1 MHYDPNAPSFWEP
14 AALAAELERVATV
27 CHGCRL
33 CFNLC
38 PSFPNL
44 FERVDAHDGD
54 VPKLG
59 PTDYASVVDDCYG
72 CKLCY
77 VKCPYTPPHELRIDF
92 PALMLR
98 ERAVR
103 AKREGIPFRER
114 LLSRVDR
121 AGKANR
127 FAAPLVNASLRLAP
141 VRWLME
147 KVVGIHRKA
156 RLPKFR
162 FRTFASWAKG
172 LRKPAAAEGP
182 STGLGAGAPAVA
194 VFPTCFVN
202 YNEPSIGKA
211 LVAVLEH
218 NGASVSCPATLCC
231 GMPFLDAGD
240 VDGARSQAKRS
251 LPALAEAARQ
261 GRPVL
266 VPQPTCAYMLKYEW
280 PSLVPGEDAAAVSK
294 AVEDPSAWLLS
305 LKARGGMKTDFVPGK
320 VEGAVGYHFACH
332 LQALGT
338 GPKSRDLLASIPGV
352 RVTVSEKCSG
362 HDGTYAYKV
371 ESKEQ
376 SVKQGQKLF
385 RALSEPGL
393 RHLVSDCPLAARQ
406 IEEGVPNGPK
416 PLHPMVLLA
425 RAYGLPEGHP

>member
-1 MHYDPNAPSFWEP
+1 MHYDPNAPPFWEP
-14 AALAAELERVATV
+14 TALAAELLRVATV

-38 PSFPNL
+38 PSFPTL
-44 FERVDAHDGD
+44 FDRVDAHDGE
-54 VPKLG
+54 VEKVVAA
-59 PTDYASVVDDCYG
+59 DYEAVVDACYG

-77 VKCPYTPPHELRIDF
+77 VKCPYTPPHELAIDF

-103 AKREGIPFRER
+103 AKRDGVPFRDR

-127 FAAPLVNASLRLAP
+127 FVAPLVNAALRFP
-141 VRWLME
+141 PFRWVLE

-162 FRTFASWAKG
+162 FRTFASWFRGRRPGSAAG
-172 LRKPAAAEGP
+172 ESPAASQG
-182 STGLGAGAPAVA
+182 PAVA
-194 VFPTCFVN
+194 VFPTCFVQ

-218 NGASVSCPATLCC
+218 NDVSASCPATLCC

-240 VDGARSQAKRS
+240 VDGAREQARRS
-251 LPALAEAARQ
+251 LPALAEAARA
-261 GRPVL
+261 GKPVL
-266 VPQPTCAYMLKYEW
+266 VPQPTCAYMLKHEW
-280 PSLVPGEDAAAVSK
+280 PSLLPGDDAAAVSK
-294 AVEDPSAWLLS
+294 AVEDPSAWLLG
-305 LKARGGMKTDFVPGK
+305 LKARGGLKTDFVPGA
-320 VEGAVGYHFACH
+320 VDGTVGYHFACH

-338 GPKSRDLLASIPGV
+338 GPKSRDLLASVPGL

-362 HDGTYAYKV
+362 HDGTYAYEV
-371 ESKEQ
+371 ESREQ
-376 SVKQGQKLF
+376 SLKQGQKLF
-385 RALSEPGL
+385 RALSDPGL
-393 RHLVSDCPLAARQ
+393 THLVSDCPLAARQ

-425 RAYGLPEGHP
+425 RAYGLPEGRP